1 MSTVMNGAIL
11 ALAVAGILLQWLTG
25 PVVLVYIAL
34 LATVVISAWRLLNT
48 PPESNT
54 SRVVGDGGSEAE
66 FSAVSPVFDALSQTL
81 VLESSVMEY
90 EIDRVD
96 ILIKDAVETMGG
108 SFSAMGELSEQ
119 QHGVISD
126 IVSRTLDDDKNT
138 QDDDGLSIND
148 FISETG
154 SVLEQFVDIMVTV
167 SKQSLTTVHNI
178 DDMIVELDGI
188 FSLIENVEGLA
199 GQTNLLA
206 LNASIEAARA
216 GDAGRGFAVVADEV
230 RSLSVSS
237 AELNNEIRERINST
251 KTTIYQLR
259 DAVSESASADM
270 SETIQTKERVNQML
284 GHMVE
289 INEYLGNR
297 IQQASSIGTEI
308 DQAVGNAVRS
318 LQFEDISSQ
327 ALRSMHANLTAF
339 AELVELL
346 DMSGCTEE
354 QRPERFQALIEC
366 CRKLQVMAE
375 DSKEGRTV
383 SQQSMDEGEV
393 ELF

>member
-1 MSTVMNGAIL
+1 MSTLMNSVVL
-11 ALAVAGILLQWLTG
+11 ALAVTGLLLQWFAG
-25 PVVLVYIAL
+25 PVELIYLVL
-34 LATVVISAWRLLNT
+34 LATVAVASWQLLSLQQAKRERLMNSG
-48 PPESNT
+48 PAG
-54 SRVVGDGGSEAE
+54 VE
-66 FSAVSPVFDALSQTL
+66 FAQVAPAFDALSETL
-81 VLESSVMEY
+81 VLESAVIEY

-96 ILIKDAVETMGG
+96 VLIKDAVVTMGS
-108 SFSAMGELSEQ
+108 SFSAMGQLSEQ

-126 IVSRTLDDDKNT
+126 IVSRTLDNDNKEGE
-138 QDDDGLSIND
+138 DGLSIND

-237 AELNNEIRERINST
+237 ADLNNEIRERINST

-289 INEYLGNR
+289 INEYLGHR
-297 IQQASSIGTEI
+297 IQQASSIGGEI

-327 ALRSMHANLTAF
+327 ALRSMHANITAF
-339 AELVELL
+339 AEVVELL
-346 DMSGCTEE
+346 DMRGCTDE
-354 QRPERFQALIEC
+354 QIPERLQSLIEC
-366 CRKLQVMAE
+366 CRNLSKAAE
-375 DSKEGRTV
+375 SSKEGRTV

>member
-1 MSTVMNGAIL
+1 MNTVMNGAIL
-11 ALAVAGILLQWLTG
+11 ALAVIGLLLQWLAG
-25 PVVLVYIAL
+25 PVVLIYSTL
-34 LATVVISAWRLLNT
+34 LATVAISGWLLLKKI
-48 PPESNT
+48 PEQKADS
-54 SRVVGDGGSEAE
+54 AM
-66 FSAVSPVFDALSQTL
+66 FSAAGGAGDVHIGPVFDALSETL

-96 ILIKDAVETMGG
+96 VLIKEAVATMGN
-108 SFSAMGELSEQ
+108 SFSAMGQLSEQ

-126 IVSRTLDDDKNT
+126 IVSRTMDEDKSVES
-138 QDDDGLSIND
+138 DDGLSIND

-297 IQQASSIGTEI
+297 IQQASSIGSEI

-339 AELVELL
+339 AEVVELL
-346 DMSGCTEE
+346 DMQGCSHE
-354 QRPERFQALIEC
+354 QMPERLQALIEC
-366 CRKLQVMAE
+366 CRRLQQTAE
-375 DSKEGRTV
+375 SSKEGRTV